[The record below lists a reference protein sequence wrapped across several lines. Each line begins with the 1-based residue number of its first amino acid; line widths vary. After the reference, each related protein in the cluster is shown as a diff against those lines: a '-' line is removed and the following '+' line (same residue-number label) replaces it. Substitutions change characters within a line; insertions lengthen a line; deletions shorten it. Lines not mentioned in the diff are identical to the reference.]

1 MTDQRAAGIEF
12 TLADPHGAEARGCL
26 QRYFEEL
33 ESRFKGGFDRD
44 AGGAAAI
51 RDFAPPGG
59 CFLIAKRLG
68 QPVACGAVRTFEEGI
83 GEIKRMWV
91 SPEARGLGLGRRLL
105 AELERA
111 ARNLGLRSVRL
122 DTNESLG
129 EAIKLY
135 RASGY
140 REIARFNDNPYA
152 HHWFEKNLN

>member
-1 MTDQRAAGIEF
+1 LTDERAASVEF
-12 TLADPHGAEARGCL
+12 TLADPHGADARLCL
-26 QRYFEEL
+26 ERYFEEL
-33 ESRFKGGFDRD
+33 ASRFKGGFDRD

-51 RDFAPPGG
+51 QDFAHPRG
-59 CFLIAKRLG
+59 CFLVAKLLG
-68 QPVACGAVRTFEEGI
+68 QPVGCGAVRTFEHGI

-105 AELERA
+105 SELERA
-111 ARNLGLRSVRL
+111 ARNLNLRAVRL

-152 HHWFEKNLN
+152 HHWFEKNLS